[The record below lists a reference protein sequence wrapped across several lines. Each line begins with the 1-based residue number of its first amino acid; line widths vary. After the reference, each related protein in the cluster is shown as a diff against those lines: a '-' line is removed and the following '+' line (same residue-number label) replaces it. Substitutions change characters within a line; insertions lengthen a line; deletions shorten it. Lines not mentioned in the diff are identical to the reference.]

1 MQYEL
6 QDLLRVRDHRKDRAQ
21 EALLKAKQALE
32 EALKHIQL
40 CQEKL
45 DAFIQKKPEFIDVI
59 YTKVMQKVQFKRNY
73 MDVIN
78 LKVNKLE
85 EHQLKLAIDLE
96 KAHNHYKEA
105 QQKVT
110 EASEALNQAMLE
122 KDKIEEHKKIW
133 KEEVRILD
141 EREQDKELEDF
152 KSKEKDGSG

>member
-1 MQYEL
+1 MKYEL

-21 EALLKAKQALE
+21 EVLLKAKQALE
-32 EALKHIQL
+32 EALKKVQA
-40 CQEKL
+40 CREKI
-45 DAFIQKKPEFIDVI
+45 DEFMQKKPAFIDII

-78 LKVNKLE
+78 LKVNKLD

-96 KAHNHYKEA
+96 KAHNNYKEA

-110 EASEALNQAMLE
+110 EASEALKQAMLE

-152 KSKEKDGSG
+152 KTKEKDGSG

>member
-40 CQEKL
+40 CQKKL
-45 DAFIQKKPEFIDVI
+45 DDFIQKKPDFIDVI

-110 EASEALNQAMLE
+110 EASDALKQAMLE

-152 KSKEKDGSG
+152 KTKEKDGSG

>member
-6 QDLLRVRDHRKDRAQ
+6 QDLLRVRDHRKDHAQ
-21 EALLKAKQALE
+21 EVLMKAKQSLE
-32 EALKHIQL
+32 EALKHVQF

-45 DAFIQKKPEFIDVI
+45 DAFIQKKPGFIDII
-59 YTKVMQKVQFKRNY
+59 YTKVMQKAQFKRNY

-85 EHQLKLAIDLE
+85 EHQLKLAIDLK
-96 KAHNHYKEA
+96 KAHDSYTDA

-110 EASEALNQAMLE
+110 EASEALKQAMLE

-152 KSKEKDGSG
+152 KTKEKDGSG

>member
-21 EALLKAKQALE
+21 ENLLKAKKALE
-32 EALKHIQL
+32 DAIKHVQL

-45 DAFIQKKPEFIDVI
+45 DAFIQKKPEFVDVI

-85 EHQLKLAIDLE
+85 EHQLKLAINLE
-96 KAHNHYKEA
+96 KAHNSYKEA

-110 EASEALNQAMLE
+110 EASEALRQAMLE

-152 KSKEKDGSG
+152 KTKEKDGSG

>member
-1 MQYEL
+1 MKNK
-6 QDLLRVRDHRKDRAQ
+6 RKHFCF
-21 EALLKAKQALE
+21 LK
-32 EALKHIQL
+32 I
-40 CQEKL
+40 
-45 DAFIQKKPEFIDVI
+45 F
-59 YTKVMQKVQFKRNY
+59 N
-73 MDVIN
+73 
-78 LKVNKLE
+78 NKLE

-110 EASEALNQAMLE
+110 EASEALRQAMLE

-152 KSKEKDGSG
+152 KTKEKDGSG

>member
-21 EALLKAKQALE
+21 EVLLKAKQALE

-40 CQEKL
+40 CQDKL
-45 DAFIQKKPEFIDVI
+45 DTFIQKKPDFIDII

-96 KAHNHYKEA
+96 KAHNLYKEA

-110 EASEALNQAMLE
+110 EASEALKQAMLE

-152 KSKEKDGSG
+152 KMKEKDGSG